1 MRAPVLTIIAL
12 MSSILSAQN
21 PPSHSVI
28 CRHSSCS
35 RCPDAPLSV
44 ETVEERTSTLPDGTS
59 KTGVKIGKVF
69 RDPSGRMR
77 VETSIDGPNG
87 DSTPMIQIYDGPGG
101 FMAILV
107 PQQQMA
113 ARFLFPNRDATQVG
127 FAVTGGPPLR
137 AEGKMSRKTESIGK
151 QTIEG
156 VEFEGERTTFTWD
169 DQPSVVA
176 TEDRWS
182 AKELGL
188 FGLVTYSGP
197 DRQTTTKIRNLV
209 RSSPDPSLFKIPSDY
224 FVQDLKDDQHQQ

>member
-1 MRAPVLTIIAL
+1 MRVSTLTIFAV

-21 PPSHSVI
+21 PPSQVI
-28 CRHSSCS
+28 SETLVL
-35 RCPDAPLSV
+35 PVPNAPLSV
-44 ETVEERTSTLPDGTS
+44 ETVEEQT
-59 KTGVKIGKVF
+59 TGIKISKVF
-69 RDPSGRMR
+69 RDASGRMR
-77 VETSIDGPNG
+77 IETHIDGPNG

-101 FMAILV
+101 FMAILM

-113 ARFLFPNRDATQVG
+113 GRFEFPKQDPARIG
-127 FAVTGGPPLR
+127 FGFTSGPPLR
-137 AEGKMSRKTESIGK
+137 NQGKMTRKTESLGK

-156 VEFEGERTTFTWD
+156 IEFEGQRTTFTWD

-188 FGLVTYSGP
+188 FGQVKYSGP

-209 RSSPDPSLFKIPSDY
+209 RSAPDPVVFKIPSDY
-224 FVQDLKDDQHQQ
+224 FVQDLKDDQQQQ